1 MKDPKYDGMTVNERL
16 YAADLLDA
24 YEAAAMNRDRTT
36 MIAILVRAEMTP
48 EQSVQTTDAILA
60 DPKKYGF

>member
-1 MKDPKYDGMTVNERL
+1 MDEPKYGGMTVNERL
-16 YAADLLDA
+16 FAADLLDA

-36 MIAILVRAEMTP
+36 MIAILSRAEMTLV
-48 EQSVQTTDAILA
+48 QSVQTTDAILA